1 MLQQQEEANQDS
13 VSRVPGSGRTVEM
26 RRASCHA
33 SCQRWRRRR
42 TKGPTCRRGV
52 SSAPWTSPWD
62 RPHLRRS
69 SALCRWAGRRRPWQQ
84 RPRVVSEGGR
94 ASQRL
99 VSAPGGRRQSK
110 SGRRG
115 WPGTRRRRGE
125 TGCCCCSAR
134 RSCSLARAVAAAV
147 HVGERA
153 ARAAARRRVV
163 PGALD
168 ARGQPTKTKRGR
180 MGRSPHAQR

>member
-1 MLQQQEEANQDS
+1 
-13 VSRVPGSGRTVEM
+13 M

-99 VSAPGGRRQSK
+99 VPAPGGRRRSK

-115 WPGTRRRRGE
+115 WPGTRRRRGVAV
-125 TGCCCCSAR
+125 GKAA
-134 RSCSLARAVAAAV
+134 LA
-147 HVGERA
+147 
-153 ARAAARRRVV
+153 AAAREEE
-163 PGALD
+163 GA
-168 ARGQPTKTKRGR
+168 ARGAVEAAVAGATTVAPAAATAGPMLSGSREAVRTGACASAAGRWGR
-180 MGRSPHAQR
+180 MSMDRALRCWRRRRARWRAV